1 MMQNIL
7 VLLYEFNII
16 LNFVLYA
23 NNTMESII
31 DLSESRRLAQKYEY
45 RRYLFSHIPVD
56 QRLVIIS
63 GARGTGKT
71 TMLLQFLTQ
80 VSMGPAKAVYLN
92 LDDVI
97 FSTVS
102 PVDFIDWYYKRGG
115 LLVVLDEVHKYPG
128 WSRALKTVYDRY
140 PDLKIIATGSSSLQM
155 EAGEADLSR
164 RAVYLNINELSL
176 REFAELRYNITIEKV
191 SLKEILDLHSEIS
204 REISRKIKPLQ
215 LFEDYLRFGAY
226 PLFNDGIEYYHSRLN
241 RSVSAILE
249 TDLPALTNI
258 TYGTVVRIKKLL
270 AVIAESAPFTPN
282 ILEMSARVGI
292 ARDLMYKYLNLLEKA
307 GLIYMLR
314 KVSGGNS
321 IMTKPEKIFLHNPN
335 MSHAL
340 TLNRA
345 GKGTLRETFFLNQM
359 SVQHRVNYP
368 SSGDFI
374 VEGQYVFEI
383 GGKTKKGNQIRGVA
397 NSWIARDDIEHGAGN
412 VIPLWLFG
420 FTY

>member
-1 MMQNIL
+1 
-7 VLLYEFNII
+7 
-16 LNFVLYA
+16 
-23 NNTMESII
+23 MESILE
-31 DLSESRRLAQKYEY
+31 LSESRRMAQKHQYK
-45 RRYLFSHIPVD
+45 RYLFSQIPVD

-71 TMLLQFLTQ
+71 TMLLQFLSKME
-80 VSMGPAKAVYLN
+80 VGPAKAVYLN

-128 WSRALKTVYDRY
+128 WSRAIKTVYDRY

-155 EAGEADLSR
+155 GAGEADLSR
-164 RAVYLNINELSL
+164 RAVYLDLNELSL
-176 REFAELRYNITIEKV
+176 REFAELRHSISINKV
-191 SLKEILDLHSEIS
+191 SLKEIIDMHAEIS
-204 REISRKIKPLQ
+204 REFPRQIKPLQ

-226 PLFNDGIEYYHSRLN
+226 PLFNEGIEYYHSRLN
-241 RSVSAILE
+241 RTVNAILE

-270 AVIAESAPFTPN
+270 AMIAESAPFTPN
-282 ILEMSARVGI
+282 ILELSSRVGV

-314 KVSGGNS
+314 RGSGGNS

-335 MSHAL
+335 LAHAL
-340 TLNRA
+340 TLNTA

-359 SVQHRVNYP
+359 SVLHRVNYP
-368 SSGDFI
+368 TAGDFV
-374 VEGQYVFEI
+374 VEGEYVFEI
-383 GGKTKKGNQIRGVA
+383 GGKTKKDKQIRGVA
-397 NSWIARDDIEHGAGN
+397 NSWIARDDIEHGAVN

-420 FTY
+420 LTY